1 MRTIGQPGQLPG
13 QIPRQ
18 PPVHCRPVH
27 SHPGG
32 YLNYFSAIQNCADG
46 IQALLDNRQD
56 NQCQSRPP
64 RSDVPRKRRTR
75 VAETGPLSQ
84 ITWRKNVARQS
95 PEDTPTILRTAELSH
110 I

>member
-1 MRTIGQPGQLPG
+1 MGTVGQPAQLAG
-13 QIPRQ
+13 QIPRYPAVQ
-18 PPVHCRPVH
+18 RRPVH
-27 SHPGG
+27 SRPGG
-32 YLNYFSAIQNCADG
+32 YLNYFSAIQNCSHS

-75 VAETGPLSQ
+75 VAETRPLSH

-95 PEDTPTILRTAELSH
+95 PEDTQAPTGA
-110 I
+110 